1 MLNAQ
6 CSMLNDLTCCVIK
19 RLFSKGQAQGI
30 APTNASVWA
39 IPKNASQKIID
50 SVHKLTLYTD

>member
-1 MLNAQ
+1 MFNAQ
-6 CSMLNDLTCCVIK
+6 CSTCCVIK